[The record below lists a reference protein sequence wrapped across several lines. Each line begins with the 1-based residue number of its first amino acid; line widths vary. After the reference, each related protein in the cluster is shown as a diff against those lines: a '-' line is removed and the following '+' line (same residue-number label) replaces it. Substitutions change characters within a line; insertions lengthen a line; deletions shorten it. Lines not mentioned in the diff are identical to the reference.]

1 MFIEFKIKFKERFA
15 SLGETVMKLRDISVL
30 AAVILIVAMLI
41 IPFPPW
47 LLSLLIIAN
56 MSLALLVLLTS
67 MNMQEPL
74 QFSIFPSLLLLL
86 TLFRLGLNVSTT
98 RSILSEGDAGRVV
111 DTFGTFVTGGNIL
124 VGLVVFFI
132 LIIIQFIVITKGS
145 ERVSEVAARF
155 TLDAMPG
162 KQMSIDADL
171 NAGVISEHEARE
183 RREKV
188 SRESDFYGAM
198 DGASKFVKGDAIAGI
213 IIVLI
218 NLLFGIIIGMAQEG
232 LPLGEA
238 AVKYSQLTVGD
249 GIVSQIPALLIS
261 TATGIVVTRAA
272 SNGNL
277 GSDILG
283 QLFAYPK
290 MLYIA
295 AVTIFLLGFTP
306 IGLVI
311 TTPIAAALAF
321 GGYQLSKASTQP
333 DDQFVE
339 NEEDAEQEDMKSPEN
354 VVNLLNIDAIEF
366 EFGYGLIPLADVNQ
380 GGDLLDRIVMIRRQL
395 ALELG
400 IVIPVVRIRD
410 NIQLEPNAYRLKIK
424 GNEMAKGELLLDHYL
439 AMSPGG
445 EDMIEGIDTI
455 EPSFGLPA
463 KWITEEVKEQAE
475 ILGYTVVDPPSV
487 VSTHITE
494 VIKVN
499 AYELLGRQETKQLID
514 HLQESYPILVEEV
527 TPNPLSVGEVQKV
540 LAKLLKEFVSIRNLP
555 VIFETLA
562 DYGRMT
568 TDTDLLAEYC
578 RQALARQIT
587 NQYAEDNSPLKV
599 ITVSG
604 KVEKLIAD
612 SIQQTEHGN
621 FMSLD
626 PNDSQAILEAAAS
639 QIEQLSMM
647 QQTPIIL
654 CSPAVRMYVRQLTER
669 YFPQVPVLS
678 YNELDA
684 NVEVQSTGM
693 VNIE

>member
-1 MFIEFKIKFKERFA
+1 
-15 SLGETVMKLRDISVL
+15 MKVKDIVVL
-30 AAVILIVAMLI
+30 SSVILIVAMLV

-47 LLSLLIIAN
+47 LLSLFIITN
-56 MSLALLVLLTS
+56 ISLALLVLLTS

-98 RSILSEGDAGRVV
+98 RSILSKGDAGGVV
-111 DTFGTFVTGGNIL
+111 ETFGTFVTGGNIL

-132 LIIIQFIVITKGS
+132 LIIIQFVVITKGA

-171 NAGVISEHEARE
+171 NAGIISEHEARE
-183 RREKV
+183 RRDKV

-218 NLLFGIIIGMAQEG
+218 NLIFGIIIGMMQQG
-232 LPLGEA
+232 LPIGEA
-238 AVKYSQLTVGD
+238 AVKYSMLTVGD

-277 GSDILG
+277 GSDIVS

-295 AVTIFLLGFTP
+295 AATIFLLGLFTP
-306 IGLVI
+306 INDII
-311 TTPIAAALAF
+311 TIPIAGSLVLGGIYISRTSSGQETAL
-321 GGYQLSKASTQP
+321 L
-333 DDQFVE
+333 E
-339 NEEDAEQEDMKSPEN
+339 NEEIPETDELKSPES
-354 VVNLLNIDAIEF
+354 VINLLNVDAIEF

-424 GNEMAKGELLLDHYL
+424 GNEMARGELLLDHYL

-445 EDMIEGIDTI
+445 EDAIEGIDTI

-494 VIKVN
+494 VIKAN
-499 AYELLGRQETKQLID
+499 ASELLGRQETKQLID
-514 HLQESYPILVEEV
+514 HVQETYPILIEEV

-540 LAKLLKEFVSIRNLP
+540 LAKLLKENVSIRNLP
-555 VIFETLA
+555 IIFETLA
-562 DYGRMT
+562 DYAKMSS
-568 TDTDLLAEYC
+568 DTDLLAEYV

-587 NQYAEDNSPLKV
+587 HQYAEENTTLKV

-612 SIQQTEHGN
+612 NVQQTEHGHYLS
-621 FMSLD
+621 MD
-626 PNDSQAILEAAAS
+626 PDDSQSILEATAA
-639 QIEQLSMM
+639 QIEQQSLM
-647 QQTPIIL
+647 QQVPILL
-654 CSPAVRMYVRQLTER
+654 CSPAVRMYLRQLTER

-678 YNELDA
+678 YNELEA
-684 NVEVQSTGM
+684 NVEVQSIGM
-693 VNIE
+693 VNVE